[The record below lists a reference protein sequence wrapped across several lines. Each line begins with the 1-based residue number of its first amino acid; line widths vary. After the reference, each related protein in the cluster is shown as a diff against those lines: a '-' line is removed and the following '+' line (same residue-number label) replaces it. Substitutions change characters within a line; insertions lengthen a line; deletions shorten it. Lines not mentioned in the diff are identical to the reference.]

1 MQKDSEARA
10 MGADKQVCPSEM
22 TAGPVVC
29 SYDWAGCGGHRGS
42 EVCDPLCSPWASRCV
57 RLSRLEATCAL
68 SRTQMGPLCAAR
80 AFLPSQEVYC

>member
-10 MGADKQVCPSEM
+10 MGADKQVCPPEM
-22 TAGPVVC
+22 SAGLVVC